1 MKAGKLF
8 AAALL
13 GLGAAMASSQAS
25 AQGFYMGAS
34 FGSTDADR
42 GNAVPALITSG
53 SVDGSDSGIKLFG
66 GFAFNKNI
74 AVEMAFVDLGEL
86 AYSGICCGG
95 TPVTNGTV
103 ETSGF
108 NFAAVGTIPLNPSFS
123 LFGKLGMFFWEA
135 EASDLTGGFP
145 FVQTIDDVDISYGFG
160 ASYQFNRNFGVQVE
174 WEQYEAADSIS
185 LLSVGVVYRF

>member
-1 MKAGKLF
+1 MKSSRLL
-8 AAALL
+8 AAAL
-13 GLGAAMASSQAS
+13 GLGAAVAFSQAS

-34 FGSTDADR
+34 FGKTDADT
-42 GNAVPALITSG
+42 GNAVPALISSG

-66 GFAFNKNI
+66 GFAFNRNI

-86 AYSGICCGG
+86 TYSGTYFG
-95 TPVTNGTV
+95 TPVTNGTL

-123 LFGKLGMFFWEA
+123 LFGKLGLFFWEA
-135 EASDLTGGFP
+135 EASDVTGGFP
-145 FVQTIDDVDISYGFG
+145 FVQTIDDVDVSYGFG
-160 ASYQFNRNFGVQVE
+160 ASFQFNRNLGMQVE

>member
-13 GLGAAMASSQAS
+13 GLGAAMASSQAW

-34 FGSTDADR
+34 FGKIDADS
-42 GNAVPALITSG
+42 GNAVPALISSG
-53 SVDGSDSGIKLFG
+53 SVDGSDNGIKLFG

-86 AYSGICCGG
+86 TYSGTYFG
-95 TPVTNGTV
+95 TPVANGTL

-108 NFAAVGTIPLNPSFS
+108 NFAAVGSIPLNPSFS
-123 LFGKLGMFFWEA
+123 LFGKLGLFFWEA
-135 EASDLTGGFP
+135 EASDVTGGFP
-145 FVQTIDDVDISYGFG
+145 FVQTIDDVDVSYGFG
-160 ASYQFNRNFGVQVE
+160 ASFQFNRNFGMQVE

-185 LLSVGVVYRF
+185 LLSLGVVYRF

>member
-1 MKAGKLF
+1 MNLKTLLAAAGLAL
-8 AAALL
+8 AAALVPV
-13 GLGAAMASSQAS
+13 QAS

-34 FGSTDADR
+34 FGSTDADT

-53 SVDGSDSGIKLFG
+53 SVDGSDTGIKLFG
-66 GFAFNKNI
+66 GFAFNRNI

-86 AYSGICCGG
+86 AYNGICCGG

-108 NFAAVGTIPLNPSFS
+108 NFAFVGSIPLNPSFS

-135 EASDLTGGFP
+135 QASDLSPTGP
-145 FVQTIDDVDISYGFG
+145 FAQTIDDVDISYGFG
-160 ASYQFNRNFGVQVE
+160 ASFQFNRNLGMQVE